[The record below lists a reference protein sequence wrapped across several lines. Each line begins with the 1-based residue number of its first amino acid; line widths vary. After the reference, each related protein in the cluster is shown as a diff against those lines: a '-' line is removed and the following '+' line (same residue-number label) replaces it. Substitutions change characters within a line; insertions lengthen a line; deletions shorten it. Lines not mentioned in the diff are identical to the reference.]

1 MVKEKRTDKVKSKK
15 RKVLKWVGITL
26 GLFILAVAGLVAKVY
41 FDAKNTVDKVYEEL
55 DKSELREVNVNVEEQ
70 EPISI
75 LLLGVDER
83 EGDSGRSDTMIVVT
97 VNPETKDSKML
108 SIPRDTYTEIEGHGM
123 DKINH
128 AFAYGGIEL
137 SRKTVENL
145 LEIPIDYV
153 VQVNMESFKDI
164 IDAVGGITIDNT
176 LAFEYGGSNF
186 PEGTIT
192 LDGDSA
198 LNYVRMRY
206 EDPEGDFGRQN
217 RQKKVIQGIASSA
230 VSVDTALNYKSIFE
244 SIEDNVR
251 VNASYDE
258 LMTMQ
263 KNYKN
268 SFGNIEQLY
277 INDGN
282 GTKIDGI
289 YYYVPDETQLETV
302 KSTLKTH
309 LELNS

>member
-1 MVKEKRTDKVKSKK
+1 MVKEKRTDKVKSKN

-289 YYYVPDETQLETV
+289 YYYIPDETQLETV

>member
-289 YYYVPDETQLETV
+289 YYYIPDETQLETV

>member
-1 MVKEKRTDKVKSKK
+1 M
-15 RKVLKWVGITL
+15 
-26 GLFILAVAGLVAKVY
+26 LAVAGLVAKVY

-289 YYYVPDETQLETV
+289 YYYIPDETQLETV

>member
-15 RKVLKWVGITL
+15 RKVLKWVGITV
-26 GLFILAVAGLVAKVY
+26 GLFLLAIAGLVAKVY
-41 FDAKNTVDKVYEEL
+41 FDAKNTVENVYEEL

-83 EGDSGRSDTMIVVT
+83 EGDAGRSDTMIVVT

-153 VQVNMESFKDI
+153 VQVNMDSFKDI
-164 IDAVGGITIDNT
+164 IDAVGGITINNT

-251 VNASYDE
+251 VNASYNE

-268 SFGNIEQLY
+268 SFSSIEQLY
-277 INDGN
+277 INGGN

-289 YYYVPDETQLETV
+289 YYYVPDETELETV
-302 KSTLKTH
+302 KSSLKTH